1 MNNDEEVVLL
11 LDNLKKNKTQENTIF
26 FINKLLLNY
35 SYEISVGSNCFTILN
50 GTGPNNSTQAFYFEF
65 CNPNLDLLLEDPVDD
80 EVVLVEHGIGNEYSR
95 DIEYRRLEY
104 GTFRI
109 RTQNLLDA
117 SLMPFVKIM
126 EQMEI
131 LVELGDLSSEALKLR
146 DNIKNNG
153 GIMMYKRKLETLTE
167 VELSLLEKTN
177 EIKSTI
183 TNPERFADNDF
194 TVEYK
199 EIEWLREA
207 IEFAATQK
215 CTCEHQHTEEHC
227 RIQNL
232 NLIVSDERMIL
243 AARCTNCSEFRFLRD
258 ERLKNE
264 AVFISSNPLP
274 ML

>member
-1 MNNDEEVVLL
+1 MNNDDEIVVLL
-11 LDNLKKNKTQENTIF
+11 DKLKRNKTQENTIL
-26 FINKLLLNY
+26 FINKLLVNY
-35 SYEISVGSNCFTILN
+35 SYEISFGSDCFTILN
-50 GTGPNNSTQAFYFEF
+50 GTGPSNSTQAFYFEF
-65 CNPNLDLLLEDPVDD
+65 CNPDLDKVLEDPVDD
-80 EVVLVEHGIGNEYSR
+80 EIVLVEYGIGNAYSR
-95 DIEYRRLEY
+95 DIEQRFLQY

-109 RTQNLLDA
+109 RTQDFLDV
-117 SLMPFVKIM
+117 SLMPFQKIIEEM
-126 EQMEI
+126 ETLIEI
-131 LVELGDLSSEALKLR
+131 GDISSKALKLR
-146 DNIKNNG
+146 ENIKNNG
-153 GIMMYKRKLETLTE
+153 GIIMYKRKLETLTE
-167 VELSLLEKTN
+167 VELSLLHKTN

-183 TNPERFADNDF
+183 ANPERFADNDF

-207 IEFAATQK
+207 IEFASTQK

-227 RIQNL
+227 RVQNL